1 MRRDFLKA
9 MGGLALA
16 AGTGNAFGQAKKPA
30 RIAYMYIFTEGPSA
44 PHVSSF
50 KSRLTQ
56 LGWLE
61 GQNYVL
67 EVRDADGDFQK
78 LDTLAK
84 DVVDS
89 KVDVI
94 VAACSPEGK
103 AASKHTK
110 TIPIVMA
117 ATGDA
122 VSAGLVQSLARP
134 GGNITGV
141 SAMLLDSSAKRLALL
156 KEAFPKVTRAT
167 IIWNPDRPDNRQE
180 VKVMQ
185 DAGQSL
191 GITLESLQVR
201 TRTELADAL
210 DLLPTTKT
218 EALMNAGDSLI
229 GGAQIAPIVAVGN
242 RMRIPSVYEEREWAN
257 AGGVMSFGP
266 NFPALHA
273 RAAEYVDKILRGAKP
288 GDLPVEQ
295 PSRFELV
302 INLKTAK
309 VMGWTIPPTLIARA
323 DDVIS

>member
-1 MRRDFLKA
+1 VRREFLKA

-16 AGTGNAFGQAKKPA
+16 AGTGAAFGQARKPA
-30 RIAYMYIFTEGPSA
+30 RVAYLYIFKEGPSA

-50 KSRLTQ
+50 RSRMSQ
-56 LGWLE
+56 LGWVE
-61 GQNYVL
+61 GQNFVL
-67 EVRDADGDFQK
+67 EVRDAEGDFQK
-78 LDTLAK
+78 LDSLAK
-84 DVVDS
+84 SVVDS

-103 AASKHTK
+103 AASRHTS

-122 VSAGLVQSLARP
+122 VSAGLVSSLARP

-141 SAMLLDSSAKRLALL
+141 SAMLLEGSAKRLALL
-156 KEAFPKVTRAT
+156 KEAFPRITRAT
-167 IIWNPDRPDNRQE
+167 IIWNPDRPDNKQE

-185 DAGQSL
+185 DAAHAL
-191 GITLESLQVR
+191 AITLESLQVR

-210 DLLPTTKT
+210 DLLPTTRT
-218 EALMNAGDSLI
+218 EALMNAGDSLV

-242 RMRIPSVYEEREWAN
+242 AMRVPSVYEEREWAK

-273 RAAEYVDKILRGAKP
+273 RAAEYVDKILRGARP

-295 PSRFELV
+295 PSRFEFV
-302 INLKTAK
+302 VNLRTAK
-309 VMGWTIPPTLIARA
+309 AMGWTIPSSLLARA
-323 DDVIS
+323 DEVFS